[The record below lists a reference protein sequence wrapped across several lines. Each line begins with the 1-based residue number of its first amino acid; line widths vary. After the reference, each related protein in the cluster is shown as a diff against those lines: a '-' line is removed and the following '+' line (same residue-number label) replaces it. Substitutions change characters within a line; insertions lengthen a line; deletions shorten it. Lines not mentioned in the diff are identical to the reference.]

1 MVRVAI
7 VFLVFAPQ
15 AWSLNVSSVADE
27 APSLLQRAAMDVP
40 VADIEE
46 EVDSVGDG
54 LESPLNQDTDE
65 GLDETQPGADVAS
78 LSQLQ
83 HLENLHDES
92 TEESHEGL
100 NETQLFA
107 IKPETGDAMP
117 TPPKSFPGC
126 GCNWDDHK
134 TWSCKGIIAHPVSLQ
149 GEECCCC
156 TLSCAK
162 DNRCTNEQCL
172 AIGIDQGPEIA
183 AEAARL
189 KAILGDADTVLEGI
203 PAYKVSLGIGRPN
216 GAKIVAVCKAKNMV
230 PLCDSKNYCRSTA
243 VCYHPVCNGNPTK
256 SKLFQHHF
264 SSPTTFATNPIEGI
278 DPSQFWGIAM
288 YMSSNNQPYGGA
300 FFAASMGHSYIAHAS
315 TVTTFNL
322 QTKKAIQKF
331 PATQID
337 QGQAL
342 GGWHTMCVKKEAT
355 SNVR

>member
-46 EVDSVGDG
+46 EVDSVGDV

-126 GCNWDDHK
+126 GCDWDDHK
-134 TWSCKGIIAHPVSLQ
+134 TWSCKGTIALPPSQQ
-149 GEECCCC
+149 GNECCCC
-156 TLSCAK
+156 TLSCNK
-162 DNRCTNEQCL
+162 NNRCNDEQCL
-172 AIGIDQGPEIA
+172 AYGIDQRAEIA
-183 AEAARL
+183 AEEARL
-189 KAILGDADTVLEGI
+189 KDLLKGADALLGEL
-203 PAYKVSLGIGRPN
+203 PMFKVSLGAGRAS
-216 GAKIVAVCKAKNMV
+216 GLKIRDACKAKNMV
-230 PLCDSKNYCRSTA
+230 PLCDHASYMGYG
-243 VCYHPVCNGNPTK
+243 CYHPKGKKYIGHFSFP
-256 SKLFQHHF
+256 QHHL
-264 SSPTTFATNPIEGI
+264 SYNYGTDPT
-278 DPSQFWGIAM
+278 QMYGIAM
-288 YMSSNNQPYGGA
+288 YSNAAGAHGGA
-300 FFAASMGHSYIAHAS
+300 LTATGMSHAWVALSSSVQMSDMG
-315 TVTTFNL
+315 
-322 QTKKAIQKF
+322 TKKVVRTI
-331 PATQID
+331 PTSQID
-337 QGQAL
+337 SGAQL
-342 GGWHTMCVKKEAT
+342 GGWSTYCVKQQAG
-355 SNVR
+355 R